1 MSDVNDERLLADLYP
16 DTPVAT
22 LPQGLR
28 DILPRDKADLARAR
42 MVVEAGYPGI
52 APILPHLLS
61 WLQDLNWP
69 VADPLAEYLSTLGMA
84 VVEPIRQI
92 LAGDDDIWKYGVL
105 RAVVARAGDDVVR
118 ALKPD
123 LERLAA
129 GDDPEDAHVE
139 AAELLARLG

>member
-1 MSDVNDERLLADLYP
+1 MSDLNDDRLLADVYP

-22 LPQGLR
+22 LPQRLR
-28 DILPRDKADLARAR
+28 DILPRDKADLAGVR
-42 MVVEAGYPGI
+42 MVAETGYPQI

-69 VADPLAEYLSTLGMA
+69 VSDPLAEYLSTLGMA
-84 VVEPIRQI
+84 VVDPIRQI

-105 RAVVARAGDDVVR
+105 RALVARMGDDVVR
-118 ALKPD
+118 ALRAD

-129 GDDPEDAHVE
+129 GDDPEDVHVE
-139 AAELLARLG
+139 AAELLARIG